1 MMITLT
7 PEQRERLEAAVAAGQ
22 FGSVEE
28 AVQYAV
34 DNLVLTSADL
44 DDLSW
49 AKPLLDEA
57 RASLARGEGL
67 SLEEFNEHVRKRIG
81 DLR

>member
-1 MMITLT
+1 MTITLT
-7 PEQRERLEAAVAAGQ
+7 SEQQERLEAAVAAGQ
-22 FGSVEE
+22 FASVEE

-34 DNLVLTSADL
+34 DNLVLTAADL

-67 SLEEFNEHVRKRIG
+67 SLEEFNAHVEKRLES
-81 DLR
+81 LR

>member
-1 MMITLT
+1 MTVTLT
-7 PEQRERLEAAVAAGQ
+7 PEQQERLEAAVAAGQ
-22 FGSVEE
+22 FASVEE

-34 DNLVLTSADL
+34 DNLVLTAADL

-67 SLEEFNEHVRKRIG
+67 SLEEFNAHVEKRLKS
-81 DLR
+81 LR